1 MIIKTYTF
9 LENDE
14 VFKIE
19 KECFSNE
26 NRSYKSLVDTSA
38 LDNFVGFVIE
48 ENGVIVGF
56 ITATYCLD
64 ESDIITVAVL
74 PSYRKKGYAT
84 TLFNTLLKALK
95 EKGVNKLFLEV
106 REGNAKAISLYE
118 KLGFTKISVRK
129 NYYDGIENAIC
140 YRLDF

>member
-1 MIIKTYTF
+1 MIIKSYTF
-9 LENDE
+9 LDNDE

-26 NRSYKSLVDTSA
+26 NRSYKSLVDTST
-38 LDNFVGFVIE
+38 LDNFVGFVIK

-56 ITATYCLD
+56 ITSTYCLD

-118 KLGFTKISVRK
+118 KLGFTKISIRK